1 MLAKEREVTC
11 NFFGKNVKIKKL
23 TLDNE
28 QKNLKSYN
36 ENVTSHL
43 LSSRLIANFPSEGN
57 NIDLQNRNRN

>member
-1 MLAKEREVTC
+1 MLAKEREVTR
-11 NFFGKNVKIKKL
+11 NFFGKKIKIK

-28 QKNLKSYN
+28 QKNLKSYH

>member
-1 MLAKEREVTC
+1 MLAKEREVTR
-11 NFFGKNVKIKKL
+11 NFFGKKIKIK